1 MMPSNQSYSTQR
13 EQLMQLKH
21 FLQQFDNEM
30 QQKLSEYKQRIANL
44 REAGLPIETAEKFNS
59 EIILETENCIRKN
72 SDYIKSDVIP
82 LLNKNIGIL
91 DRLANEPSTL
101 SQIKDTFTTGFNSQ
115 PSVLAQTT
123 AASVMP
129 HGANDDII
137 DFAAQLMQG
146 TANAGMIVAKELMQG
161 AYDNLTTDAQKAY
174 DKFQSLPRDNETG
187 EIAG

>member
-1 MMPSNQSYSTQR
+1 M
-13 EQLMQLKH
+13 LLKH
-21 FLQQFDNEM
+21 FLQQFDNEI

-59 EIILETENCIRKN
+59 EMILETENCIHKN

-101 SQIKDTFTTGFNSQ
+101 SQIKDTFTTKFNSP
-115 PSVLAQTT
+115 PSAFTQT
-123 AASVMP
+123 AAASIMP
-129 HGANDDII
+129 HGASDDIT

-146 TANAGMIVAKELMQG
+146 VASAGIVVGKELMQG
-161 AYDNLTTDAQKAY
+161 AYDSLTTDAQKTY
-174 DKFQSLPRDNETG
+174 DKFQSLPRNDETG
-187 EIAG
+187 EVVG